1 MNKLYKKEQLIE
13 WISKNSALTLE
24 ESLDSRL
31 EEVISR
37 YKEFLEKNPDESQF
51 QDWELWWQ
59 LAGILEELGQVPEAL
74 AAYQQVIKLNSYWVQ
89 AYQNA
94 IKLQPENYELW
105 WQLACNV
112 YAEQGLIEEATEAY
126 QAVVKLNPDFLPAY
140 YCLLEL
146 QLENWEIWWKLG
158 KALDKQNQYEQ
169 AIVAYNQAIVLNPDF
184 DGDFGNDNDIDDGY
198 IYVQTS
204 GGYSEPT
211 SKTKIESIKSDLKK
225 TYVRLAKQATD
236 LNVYRHLSKTWQRQ
250 GHLNKVITFWQKL
263 VKTEPTN
270 VNFNIEMGNILLL
283 LERRN
288 EALNSYYRA
297 NQIYLEE
304 VRRNGRT
311 GRLFLITLPKSGG
324 QYLAISLQKGL
335 GINQAPLPGSNNIS
349 FDDVLIMPS
358 VHNGLHSSKDIIVVS
373 HAYSNDFN
381 RLAITQYVDKLIV
394 NVRDPRQA
402 TLSHIHN
409 LNLIHRQAGKEQ
421 LLLSVHLP
429 QKYFLWSL
437 SEQITWQ
444 IDQGFFPKAIQFI
457 QGWLEA
463 DEDPN
468 FYPPILF
475 TRYEH
480 LVEAPEKYFTRILEF
495 YGFSESSFDFPEQ
508 PKFQEKSHY
517 RKGEIDE
524 WKKVFTSE
532 QADKAC
538 SMLPEKVNKFLKG
551 SYDVE

>member
-126 QAVVKLNPDFLPAY
+126 QSVVKLNPDFLPAY

-169 AIVAYNQAIVLNPDF
+169 AVVAYHHAIVFHADF
-184 DGDFGNDNDIDDGY
+184 DEESYNNIEQYVYTQASGD
-198 IYVQTS
+198 S
-204 GGYSEPT
+204 SEPT
-211 SKTKIESIKSDLKK
+211 IKTQIDLIKTDMKN
-225 TYVRLAKQATD
+225 TYVKIGKRATD
-236 LNVYRHLSKTWQRQ
+236 INVYRQLSQTWKRQ
-250 GHLNKVITFWQKL
+250 NKSNKVITLWQK
-263 VKTEPTN
+263 VVEQEPSN
-270 VNFNIEMGNILLL
+270 VDFNIEMGNTLLA
-283 LERRN
+283 LERRQ
-288 EALNSYYRA
+288 EACKSYYRA
-297 NQIYLEE
+297 NQVYHEQ
-304 VRRNGRT
+304 VRRSGKI
-311 GRLFLITLPKSGG
+311 GKLFLSAVPKSGS
-324 QYLAISLQKGL
+324 QYLVDSLKKGL
-335 GINQAPLPGSNNIS
+335 GIKSLPGGNNIS
-349 FDDVLIMPS
+349 FENVLFLPIF
-358 VHNGLHSSKDIIVVS
+358 NNKLEGLDNENVIIAA

-381 RLAITQYVDKLIV
+381 RLVITQSVDRLII

-402 TLSHIHN
+402 TLSQVHN
-409 LNLIHRQAGKEQ
+409 LNFIHRHAGKEQ
-421 LLLSVHLP
+421 LYLSGQLP
-429 QKYFLWSL
+429 DNYFLWSFSKQL
-437 SEQITWQ
+437 TWQ
-444 IDQGFFPKAIQFI
+444 IEEGFLPNAIKFI
-457 QGWLEA
+457 QGWVEA
-463 DEDPN
+463 DQDPN

-475 TRYEH
+475 TRYED
-480 LVEAPEKYFTRILEF
+480 LVEDSEKYFNEILDF
-495 YGFSESSFDFPEQ
+495 YGIKKSIFKFPAK
-508 PKFQEKSHY
+508 PKFQENTHN

-524 WKKVFTSE
+524 WKSVFTPE
-532 QADKAC
+532 QAEKAC
-538 SMLPEKVNKFLKG
+538 SMIPEKIYKLFKW
-551 SYDVE
+551 

>member
-250 GHLNKVITFWQKL
+250 GHLNKAITFWQKL
-263 VKTEPTN
+263 VKTEPSN
-270 VNFNIEMGNILLL
+270 VSFNIEMGNILLL

-335 GINQAPLPGSNNIS
+335 GINQPPLPGSNNIS

-373 HAYSNDFN
+373 HACSNDFN

-402 TLSHIHN
+402 TLSHVHN

-495 YGFSESSFDFPEQ
+495 YGFSESSFNFPEQ

-538 SMLPEKVNKFLKG
+538 SMLTEKVNKFLNE
-551 SYDVE
+551 SSDVE